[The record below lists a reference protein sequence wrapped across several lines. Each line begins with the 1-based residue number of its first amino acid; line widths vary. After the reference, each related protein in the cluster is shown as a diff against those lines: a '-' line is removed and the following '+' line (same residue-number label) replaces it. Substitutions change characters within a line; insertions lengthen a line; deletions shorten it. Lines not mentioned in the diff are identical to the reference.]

1 MCNSQISFEAV
12 QKSSNNST
20 MQIKEK
26 QLHWFENVLIHYF
39 VKHHELDTEINHDQK
54 IKWYY

>member
-1 MCNSQISFEAV
+1 MCNSQISFKAV

-26 QLHWFENVLIHYF
+26 QLHQLKDVSIHCF
-39 VKHHELDTEINHDQK
+39 AKHHE
-54 IKWYY
+54 